1 MPSKYN
7 PNETSPD
14 VKVSLVDLVSAL
26 RILDILPE
34 YVLAVVEI
42 EERKRQQLQTG
53 GQASRQ
59 GEHNGNDEGSVPSAS
74 GQSGAEFPTRVT
86 PEMKARGRRLA
97 EMLKKYQGRSATF
110 RPD

>member
-1 MPSKYN
+1 MGRTSGCFKFFIFHTTIFMPSKYN
-7 PNETSPD
+7 PKETSPD

-59 GEHNGNDEGSVPSAS
+59 GTAS
-74 GQSGAEFPTRVT
+74 EKLTCPWQ
-86 PEMKARGRRLA
+86 
-97 EMLKKYQGRSATF
+97 
-110 RPD
+110 